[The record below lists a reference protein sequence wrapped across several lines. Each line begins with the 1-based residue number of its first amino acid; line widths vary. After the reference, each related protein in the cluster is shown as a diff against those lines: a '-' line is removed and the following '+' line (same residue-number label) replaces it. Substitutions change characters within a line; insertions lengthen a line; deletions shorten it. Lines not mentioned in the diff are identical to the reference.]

1 MAITAKDVQKLREMT
16 GVGMM
21 DCKKALT
28 ASEGDIDKAI
38 EWLREKGLAAQ
49 TKKAGKVAAEGVSY
63 AIVADNGVGVVIE
76 VNSQTDFV
84 AKNGSSRPSLR
95 TWLWLSP
102 TRIPPTWRL

>member
-1 MAITAKDVQKLREMT
+1 MAISAKDVQKLREMT

-28 ASEGDIDKAI
+28 ESEGDFDKAI

-63 AIVADNGVGVVIE
+63 AVVTE
-76 VNSQTDFV
+76 KGRRHHRGQLPD
-84 AKNGSSRPSLR
+84 
-95 TWLWLSP
+95 
-102 TRIPPTWRL
+102 RLCGQERRL